1 VKYINL
7 HRSEKRPIP
16 SDKQIPIA
24 IREAGSIAMQSKV
37 AAKNKIYAIKELS
50 ELKKEGE
57 L

>member
-1 VKYINL
+1 MKYINL

-16 SDKQIPIA
+16 SDKKIPVA

-37 AAKNKIYAIKELS
+37 AAKNKIDSIKELS